1 VLHILRTLPA
11 NPHTTNSNV
20 AFPKLFFDVIIT
32 PVAENR
38 DRNMLFGA
46 NSGVQ
51 VRSDF

>member
-1 VLHILRTLPA
+1 VLHILRTWLT
-11 NPHTTNSNV
+11 NPHTTNSDV
-20 AFPKLFFDVIIT
+20 TFPKLFFDVIVT